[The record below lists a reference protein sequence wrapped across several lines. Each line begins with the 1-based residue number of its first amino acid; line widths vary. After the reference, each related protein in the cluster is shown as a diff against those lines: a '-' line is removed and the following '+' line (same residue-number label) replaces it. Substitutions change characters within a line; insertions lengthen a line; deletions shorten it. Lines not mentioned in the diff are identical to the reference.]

1 MLFEE
6 IFFHLKCDSDVLLT
20 LSAKKSKMT
29 EEFLHYI
36 WQYRLFDKNIET
48 TDGQEVSVVH
58 PGYKNT
64 DAGPDFFQARIKIGD
79 QLWAGNVEIHIRAS
93 DWFLHQHQ
101 NDRAYSNIILHIVFE
116 NDQPVF
122 DGNGQPVATLEL
134 NGKFSSH
141 LFNKYQAFL
150 YNKTWIPCSADVATV
165 DELIWQS
172 WLERLLVERI
182 ERKSTEIKRLLN
194 LNLNDWEETFYQV
207 LAGSF
212 GFKVNEQ
219 SFLLLAKSLPISVLA
234 KHKNNLFQLEA
245 LLFGQA
251 GLLKNDFADDYPQ
264 LLAKEYN
271 FMKKKFSLN
280 PIPGHLWKFLRLRPS
295 NFPTIRISQFA
306 ALVHQSQNLVSK
318 ILRCKTSQEVI
329 SMFDLKAS
337 EYWETHYVFDKPA
350 PKSVK
355 RFGDAAIQTIV
366 INTVVHFLFLYGN
379 EKGNNASKDKAI
391 EFLTSLPPEQNNII
405 QGFEKLGVKAHNAF
419 ETQALIELKNKYCAL
434 KKCLH
439 CRVGLSLLRQNVS

>member
-1 MLFEE
+1 
-6 IFFHLKCDSDVLLT
+6 
-20 LSAKKSKMT
+20 MT

-36 WQYRLFDKNIET
+36 WQYRLFDKNLET
-48 TDGQEVSVVH
+48 NTGQEIFVVH
-58 PGYKNT
+58 PGFNNT

-79 QLWAGNVEIHIRAS
+79 TLWAGNVEIHKRAS
-93 DWFLHQHQ
+93 DWYLHQHQ
-101 NDRAYSNIILHIVFE
+101 HDAAYSNIILHVVYE
-116 NDQPVF
+116 DDQQVL
-122 DGNGQPVATLEL
+122 DKYDQPVATLEL
-134 NGKFSSH
+134 AGKFSSR

-150 YNKTWIPCSADVATV
+150 YNKSWIPCSTDVSTIDA
-165 DELIWQS
+165 LIWQS
-172 WLERLLVERI
+172 WLERLVVERI
-182 ERKSTEIKRLLN
+182 ERKSFEIKRRLN

-219 SFLLLAKSLPISVLA
+219 PFLLLAKSLPLSVLG
-234 KHKNNLFQLEA
+234 KHKDNLFQLEA
-245 LLFGQA
+245 LLLGQA
-251 GLLKNDFADDYPQ
+251 GLLRYDFADEYPQ
-264 LLAKEYN
+264 LLAKEYD
-271 FMKKKFSLN
+271 FLKKKFSLN

-306 ALVHQSQNLVSK
+306 ALIHQSQNLFSK
-318 ILRCKTSQEVI
+318 ILSCKTSQEVI
-329 SMFDLKAS
+329 TMFDLKAS

-355 RFGDAAIQTIV
+355 RFGDVAIQTII

-379 EKGNNASKDKAI
+379 EKGNNSSKDKAI

-405 QGFEKLGVKAHNAF
+405 TGFEKLGVKTQNAF

-439 CRVGLSLLRQNVS
+439 CRVGLSLLRLNR

>member
-1 MLFEE
+1 MDFLFLWS
-6 IFFHLKCDSDVLLT
+6 IRK
-20 LSAKKSKMT
+20 AYPMT

-36 WQYRLFDKNIET
+36 WQYRLFDKNAQT

-79 QLWAGNVEIHIRAS
+79 TLWAGNVEIHIKAS

-101 NDRAYSNIILHIVFE
+101 NDGAYSNIVLHVVLDD
-116 NDQPVF
+116 DQPVL
-122 DGNGQPVATLEL
+122 DVNGQPVATLEL
-134 NGKFSSH
+134 KGKFSTH

-150 YNKTWIPCSADVATV
+150 YNKTWIPCNTDVSTV
-165 DELIWQS
+165 EPLIWQS
-172 WLERLLVERI
+172 WLERLVVERI
-182 ERKSTEIKRLLN
+182 ERKSSNIKRILN

-219 SFLLLAKSLPISVLA
+219 PFLLLAKSLPYTVLG
-234 KHKNNLFQLEA
+234 KHKNNRFQIEA

-251 GLLKNDFADDYPQ
+251 GLLKDDFAEEYPQ
-264 LLAKEYN
+264 LLAKEYD
-271 FMKKKFSLN
+271 FLKKKFSLN

-306 ALVHQSQNLVSK
+306 ALIHQSQNLFSK
-318 ILRCKTSQEVI
+318 ILSCKTSPEVI

-337 EYWETHYVFDKPA
+337 EYWETHYLFDKIT
-350 PKSVK
+350 PKSAR
-355 RFGDAAIQTIV
+355 RFGDAAMLSIV
-366 INTVVHFLFLYGN
+366 INTVVHFMFLYGN
-379 EKGNNASKDKAI
+379 EKGNNSSKDRAI
-391 EFLTSLPPEQNNII
+391 EILTTLPPEQNNII
-405 QGFEKLGVKAHNAF
+405 LGFEKLGVKALNAF
-419 ETQALIELKNKYCAL
+419 ETQALIELKNKYCLL

-439 CRVGLSLLRQNVS
+439 CRVGLSLLRMNR